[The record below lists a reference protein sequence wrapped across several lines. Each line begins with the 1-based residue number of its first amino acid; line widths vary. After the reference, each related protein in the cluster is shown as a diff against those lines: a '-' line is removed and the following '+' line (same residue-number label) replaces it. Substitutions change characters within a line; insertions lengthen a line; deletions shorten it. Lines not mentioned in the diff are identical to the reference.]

1 MKIIIKII
9 LSIVLLMLVHSAAF
23 PQGAEMADTMRS
35 EGKIY
40 VVVVMVLIVL
50 GGMITFLFLIDRKL
64 NRIEKEVD
72 RKSKTNIK

>member
-1 MKIIIKII
+1 MKIITKIL
-9 LSIVLLMLVHSAAF
+9 LSTIVLILAQGAALA
-23 PQGAEMADTMRS
+23 QGAEMADKMRS

-40 VVVVMVLIVL
+40 VVVAMVLIVL